1 MDDTSL
7 EGWFS
12 LPRRIYLDTST
23 LQTMYDFGEQI
34 FDGVSFN
41 ASGRVARVQGLDE
54 EIDALRRVLLVNQRA
69 MFEFVVTAS
78 ALQEVVARGNRPYLR
93 WVLDVRE
100 TWLIQSSDEMEPEPG
115 TLLQA
120 QRFGMISR
128 KDGKLIQ
135 EALDW
140 RCEAFMTMERR
151 LPRVAQYL
159 HSQTGLRMLRPS
171 AYWTLIAPWSRLYY

>member
-1 MDDTSL
+1 L
-7 EGWFS
+7 S

-23 LQTMYDFGEQI
+23 LQTIHDFGEQI
-34 FDGVSFN
+34 FDGVSFI
-41 ASGRVARVQGLDE
+41 AAGRAARVQGLGE

-69 MFEFVVTAS
+69 MFELVVTAS
-78 ALQEVVARGNRPYLR
+78 SLREVVARGDRSYLQ

-100 TWLIQSSDEMEPEPG
+100 TWQVQSSNEREPEPG
-115 TLLQA
+115 TLLQD

-140 RCEAFMTMERR
+140 RCEAFLTMERR

-159 HSQTGLRMLRPS
+159 HSQTGLRLLRPS
-171 AYWTLIAPWSRLYY
+171 DYWRLLAPWSRLYY